1 MANHH
6 KKTVYQEIQIENPM
20 KRNEKLYC
28 DLIAKESKGRRE
40 WLILSAIEL
49 FVIVVLSG
57 ALGWAVTLPKN
68 IPVVITVLPWGEA
81 KYVGDVSSYSY
92 ETMNIPESAYIYQVE
107 TFLQRLRT
115 LPTDDQV
122 LTSNITSL
130 YNMITPGAESRMTPE
145 IRTDNPFANLGFKKR
160 VVTIEST
167 IRVSG
172 STYQVDFIETITGR
186 EAGTKRYRA
195 LVTTTRK
202 TPPKKAEKLNPL
214 GIYIDEYNITE
225 ITRIQ
230 GVQ

>member
-1 MANHH
+1 MASHH
-6 KKTVYQEIQIENPM
+6 KKTIYTELSLENPM

-28 DLIAKESKGRRE
+28 DLIARESKGKKE
-40 WLILSAIEL
+40 WLILSIIEL
-49 FVIVVLSG
+49 TVIAVLAF
-57 ALGWAVTLPKN
+57 ALSWSMTLPKK

-92 ETMNIPESAYIYQVE
+92 QTMNIPESAYIYQVE
-107 TFLQRLRT
+107 TFLQNLRT
-115 LPTDDQV
+115 LPTDGEV
-122 LTSNITSL
+122 LTSNISAL
-130 YNMITPGAESRMTPE
+130 YNLITPACADKMTPE
-145 IRTDNPFANLGFKKR
+145 IREDNPFADIGYKKR

-172 STYQVDFIETITGR
+172 NTFQVDFIETVTGR
-186 EAGTKRYRA
+186 GAGTKRYRA

-214 GIYIDEYNITE
+214 GIYIEEYNLTE

>member
-1 MANHH
+1 MASHH
-6 KKTVYQEIQIENPM
+6 KKTIYTEFSIENPM

-28 DLIAKESKGRRE
+28 DLIARESKGKKE
-40 WLILSAIEL
+40 WLILSALE
-49 FVIVVLSG
+49 FVVIIVLAISLS
-57 ALGWAVTLPKN
+57 WSMTLPKK

-92 ETMNIPESAYIYQVE
+92 QTMNVPESAYIFQVE

-115 LPTDDQV
+115 LPTDGEV
-122 LTSNITSL
+122 LTGNISSL
-130 YNMITPGAESRMTPE
+130 YNMITPTCESKMTPA
-145 IRTDNPFANLGFKKR
+145 IREDNPFAEIGFKKR

-172 STYQVDFIETITGR
+172 NTYQVDFIETVTGR
-186 EAGTKRYRA
+186 GAGTKRYRA

-202 TPPKKAEKLNPL
+202 TPPKKAEKHNPL
-214 GIYIDEYNITE
+214 GIYIDEYNLTE

-230 GVQ
+230 GAQ

>member
-1 MANHH
+1 MASHH
-6 KKTVYQEIQIENPM
+6 KKAVYPEFPIENPM
-20 KRNEKLYC
+20 KRNEELYR
-28 DLIAKESKGRRE
+28 DLIARESKGKKE
-40 WLILSAIEL
+40 WLIFSAIE
-49 FVIVVLSG
+49 FIVIVILAIALS
-57 ALGWAVTLPKN
+57 WSMTLPKK

-92 ETMNIPESAYIYQVE
+92 QTMNIPESAYIYQVE

-115 LPTDDQV
+115 LPTDGEV
-122 LTSNITSL
+122 LTANISSL
-130 YNMITPGAESRMTPE
+130 YNLITPACEARMTPA
-145 IRTDNPFANLGFKKR
+145 IRQDNPFADIGYKKR

-172 STYQVDFIETITGR
+172 NTFQVDFIETVTGR
-186 EAGTKRYRA
+186 DAGTKRYRA

-214 GIYIDEYNITE
+214 GIYIEEYNLTE